1 VRVAQLLPIVLAAGA
16 AGCLGGGHRAT
27 ATFEGGAESC
37 AMPRT
42 YTPSLTPA
50 RGSPGTTVLLTGV
63 LPVRNEAGNLEPRR
77 WVSAVAEN
85 RTPAP
90 ARPGAVAQVSTV
102 TVPRPAPCRYSIPF
116 TVPNVPEGRYPVEL
130 LYFGGG
136 SAARSRPAIFTVTS

>member
-1 VRVAQLLPIVLAAGA
+1 
-16 AGCLGGGHRAT
+16 
-27 ATFEGGAESC
+27 
-37 AMPRT
+37 MPRT

-63 LPVRNEAGNLEPRR
+63 LPVRNEAGKIVLSQQTEKLEAWWNLEPRR

-116 TVPNVPEGRYPVEL
+116 TVPKAPEGRYPVEL